1 MNYKYLALGIIG
13 ITFLFET
20 FIKYLAL
27 KSSDREIPENVQ
39 DIYDEESY
47 QKWLAYY
54 REKTG
59 LSFLRH
65 IIMYAVTFIMIGF
78 DLYARIVNLLPIKG
92 IYLEGNAVL
101 VIDTLVG
108 MLFSI
113 PFDYAN
119 AMRIEQKYGFN
130 RMTKKTFAVDQ
141 IKDFFVGIIISCG
154 LLSLFIRI
162 HQVMGNWLLL
172 VFTAVM
178 VVLVLVVVVISPVIM
193 RLYNKFEPLPD
204 GELKERLCKLLEEN
218 GCSVRAIQVTDGS
231 KRSSKANAY
240 FTGLGRT
247 KTIVL
252 YDTLLEQM
260 SEDEIVAVFA
270 HEMGH
275 NKHKDTLKMYGMN
288 LFNVVL
294 FVLFAWLLVSERKLY
309 GFFGFS
315 GLNYGFAFILLST
328 FVSFLSPLSGLFSG
342 ILQRKAEYAA
352 DGFAA
357 ENGYGKE
364 LISGLKRL
372 ARNSFDCLSPHPLV
386 VKLTYSHPTISQR
399 IAAIG
404 KYMEKRGK
412 ENVQSN

>member
-1 MNYKYLALGIIG
+1 MNFKYWALGIIG

-20 FIKYLAL
+20 FIKYLTW
-27 KSSDREIPENVQ
+27 KSSDRKIPENVR

-47 QKWLAYY
+47 GKWLSYY
-54 REKTG
+54 REKTR

-65 IIMYAVTFIMIGF
+65 VISYAVTFLMIGF
-78 DLYARIVNLLPIKG
+78 NLYARIVNLLPVKG
-92 IYLEGNAVL
+92 VYQEGCAVL
-101 VIDTLVG
+101 VVDMLVG
-108 MLFSI
+108 MFFSI
-113 PFDYAN
+113 PFDYVN

-141 IKDFFVGIIISCG
+141 IKDFIVGIIISCG
-154 LLSLFIRI
+154 LLSLFILI
-162 HQVMGNWLLL
+162 HQAMGNWLLL
-172 VFTAVM
+172 VFSAVM
-178 VVLVLVVVVISPVIM
+178 VVLVLAVVVISPVIM

-204 GELKERLCKLLEEN
+204 GTLKERLYMLLEEN

-288 LFNVVL
+288 LFNVAL
-294 FVLFAWLLVSERKLY
+294 FVLFAWLLVSKREIY
-309 GFFGFS
+309 GFFGFT
-315 GLNYGFAFILLST
+315 GLNYGFAFILLSA
-328 FVSFLSPLSGLFSG
+328 FASFLSPLLGLLSGR
-342 ILQRKAEYAA
+342 LQRKAEYAA

-357 ENGYGKE
+357 ENGYGNE
-364 LISGLKRL
+364 LISSLKKL

-386 VKLTYSHPTISQR
+386 VRLTYSHPTVSQR
-399 IAAIG
+399 IAAIE
-404 KYMEKRGK
+404 KSMEKRGNEDVK
-412 ENVQSN
+412 GH